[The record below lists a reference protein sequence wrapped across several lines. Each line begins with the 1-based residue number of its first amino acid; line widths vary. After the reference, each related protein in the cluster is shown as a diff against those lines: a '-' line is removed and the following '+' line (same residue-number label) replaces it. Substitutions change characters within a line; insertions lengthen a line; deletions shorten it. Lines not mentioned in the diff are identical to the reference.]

1 MARTKRTANPN
12 AAIAYVRVSTSLQA
26 EEGMS
31 LDAQERMVRGYCAMR
46 GFDLVEL
53 VEPVE
58 ALVVSVARV
67 VLAGRMFRP

>member
-1 MARTKRTANPN
+1 
-12 AAIAYVRVSTSLQA
+12 V
-26 EEGMS
+26 
-31 LDAQERMVRGYCAMR
+31 
-46 GFDLVEL
+46 L